1 MKKIIAVLL
10 AGIMLFSFAACKD
23 EKTSE
28 DTNTTSSEENAP
40 IRTDENL
47 LTVTVTLSSAIFKDE
62 TPEEIQANAKENGI
76 QKCTIND
83 DGSVT
88 YTMSKAKHKEM
99 LQDMK
104 NSIDKT
110 INELIQNVASFV
122 EIKPNDEHSQFDI
135 YVNKAEYT
143 VWDSMN
149 AMAFYLVGVYYQ
161 CLLGTDI
168 NNIDVIVNFIDNET
182 KDVIDT
188 ASYKAFAENMS
199 AE

>member
-199 AE
+199 TE

>member
-23 EKTSE
+23 EKTLE